1 MYQLYY
7 YPNNASLAPHF
18 LLHHMGL
25 PYELVL
31 VDKKSNAQKSPDYLR
46 LNPAGRIPT
55 LIADGQPIF
64 ESAAICIH
72 LCEQHP
78 EHGLIPPLG
87 SLERP
92 QFFQWLAYLNNT
104 LQTEL
109 MIYYYPHRHTTD
121 AAAIPQIRTAQ
132 CERIREALALLDQR
146 LTTRRYLLGDA
157 LSGCDF
163 FCWMLAEWCLPLPHS
178 PLEFPALRDYLQRL
192 SRLPAIQA
200 VCQIEAI
207 DLTPFVTNRSVTE

>member
-25 PYELVL
+25 SYELVL

-92 QFFQWLAYLNNT
+92 QFCNGS
-104 LQTEL
+104 
-109 MIYYYPHRHTTD
+109 HT
-121 AAAIPQIRTAQ
+121 
-132 CERIREALALLDQR
+132 
-146 LTTRRYLLGDA
+146 
-157 LSGCDF
+157 
-163 FCWMLAEWCLPLPHS
+163 
-178 PLEFPALRDYLQRL
+178 
-192 SRLPAIQA
+192 
-200 VCQIEAI
+200 
-207 DLTPFVTNRSVTE
+207 